1 MQSLS
6 RILLPV
12 DFSERS
18 VGAAHYAG
26 SLACHFGCELVL
38 VHVLVP
44 PQYEFGAV
52 DIAGSMLAELC
63 RDRVRAGQHRSG
75 GVSGYGTGRLAT
87 CAAWCW
93 KAIRPAPSWTSPT
106 TSSAT

>member
-1 MQSLS
+1 MQFLS

-18 VGAAHYAG
+18 VVPPHYAG
-26 SLACHFGCELVL
+26 TLACHCQCELVL
-38 VHVLVP
+38 LHVLVP

-63 RDRVRAGQHRSG
+63 RDRSSRPTPICKHF
-75 GVSGYGTGRLAT
+75 
-87 CAAWCW
+87 
-93 KAIRPAPSWTSPT
+93 RPANSLE
-106 TSSAT
+106 

>member
-26 SLACHFGCELVL
+26 TLACHFGCELVL
-38 VHVLVP
+38 MHVLIP

-63 RDRVRAGQHRSG
+63 RDRLDGVVEIEVR
-75 GVSGYGTGRLAT
+75 VSILEERFETLREVEDDD
-87 CAAWCW
+87 
-93 KAIRPAPSWTSPT
+93 IEPIPHEI
-106 TSSAT
+106 